1 MSLIEIIVLAI
12 VQGMTEFLPVS
23 SSGHLILV
31 PAILGWEDQGLAFDV
46 AVHVGTLLAVMFYF
60 RDELLGMVSAVLKR
74 GQGGAQVAA
83 DFRLA
88 WLIVLAT
95 IPVGLIGLLARDFIA
110 ANLRSPMV
118 IALTT
123 AVFGV
128 ALWAAARFLAGGRRV
143 EEVRWVDAA
152 LIGAAQA
159 LALVPG
165 TSRSGITMTMGMAR
179 GLSAEASARFSFLMS
194 IPVIVLAGGL
204 ETLKLVKA
212 SVDVDVTALLVG
224 TVVSGLFAYATIA
237 FFLAALKRIGM
248 FGFMIYRLALAAA
261 ITALLT

>member
-46 AVHVGTLLAVMFYF
+46 AVHVGTLLAVMLYF
-60 RDELLGMVSAVLKR
+60 RAELIGMASAVLKLGR
-74 GQGGAQVAA
+74 GGPEVAS
-83 DFRLA
+83 DYRLA

-95 IPVGLIGLLARDFIA
+95 VPVGLVGLLARDFIEA
-110 ANLRSPMV
+110 HLRSPMV

-128 ALWAAARFLAGGRRV
+128 ALWLAAKFLAGDRRV
-143 EEVRWVDAA
+143 QEVRWVDAA

-204 ETLKLVKA
+204 ETVKLA
-212 SVDVDVTALLVG
+212 QQNTPIDVTALAVG
-224 TVVSGLFAYATIA
+224 TLVSGVFAYATIA
-237 FFLAALKRIGM
+237 FFLAVLKRIGM
-248 FGFMIYRLALAAA
+248 FGFMIYRLLLAVA